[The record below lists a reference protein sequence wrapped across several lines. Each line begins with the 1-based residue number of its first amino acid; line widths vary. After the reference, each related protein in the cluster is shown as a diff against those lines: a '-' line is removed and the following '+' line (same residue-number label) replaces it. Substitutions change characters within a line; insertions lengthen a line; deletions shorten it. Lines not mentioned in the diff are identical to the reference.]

1 MISRK
6 MILVSIAIGLLMLSL
21 TSVPVRAVVEGT
33 TYYYSTTYYQE
44 STQEDNNPE
53 YDYSIKGDFRVY
65 VFNVSEVGGD
75 DVINYNYQGYVWWG
89 ALFYVDHN
97 DSVDFQ
103 DNKVYWTI
111 STTDSNSNNRSE
123 YIVSS
128 VTPEPQESWFDWG
141 EHLFVNPI
149 WSTHDSDWSAAI
161 DNTAADNSSTLISQ
175 SIGDGSF
182 AFQIEVL
189 MEDLG
194 ANLNGTRTCTYS
206 SSFDEDG
213 VLLEMRFSE
222 ATSWE
227 NENTT
232 IDITETYELIRTAGL
247 PGGGLNLNMDVP
259 LVVAAGI
266 GVVTLIVG
274 LLIGRRLWA

>member
-1 MISRK
+1 MISKK
-6 MILVSIAIGLLMLSL
+6 MFLVSIAIGLLILSL
-21 TSVPVRAVVEGT
+21 TSVPVRADVEGKI
-33 TYYYSTTYYQE
+33 YYYSTTYYQE
-44 STQEDNNPE
+44 STQVDNDPA

-65 VFNVSEVGGD
+65 VYNISEVGGD

-103 DNKVYWTI
+103 DQKVYWTI
-111 STTDSNSNNRSE
+111 STSDSNSNNRSE
-123 YIVSS
+123 SSS
-128 VTPEPQESWFDWG
+128 VVPQPQETWFDWG
-141 EHLFVNPI
+141 RHLFVNPI
-149 WSTHDSDWSAAI
+149 WSTHESDWNNAI
-161 DNTAADNSSTLISQ
+161 EDTDDDNSSTLISQ
-175 SIGDGSF
+175 SVGEGRF
-182 AFQIEVL
+182 EFRVEVL

-194 ANLNGTRTCTYS
+194 ANLNGTRTYTYS

-213 VLLEMRFSE
+213 VLLDLSFSE
-222 ATSWE
+222 FTSWE

-232 IDITETYELIRTAGL
+232 IDITESFELIRTTGL

-259 LVVAAGI
+259 LVAAAGI
-266 GVVTLIVG
+266 GVITLIVG

>member
-6 MILVSIAIGLLMLSL
+6 MILVSVAIGLLMMSL
-21 TSVPVRAVVEGT
+21 TTVPVRAEVEGN
-33 TYYYSTTYYQE
+33 TYYYSATYYQE
-44 STQEDNNPE
+44 STQVDNDPS
-53 YDYSIKGDFRVY
+53 YDYSIKGNFRVY
-65 VFNVSEVGGD
+65 VYNVSEVGGE

-89 ALFYVDHN
+89 GLFYVDHN

-103 DNKVYWTI
+103 NQKVYWDL
-111 STTDSNSNNRSE
+111 STSDSNSNNRSE
-123 YIVSS
+123 SS
-128 VTPEPQESWFDWG
+128 DVATYPQDSWMDWG

-149 WSTHDSDWSAAI
+149 WSTHESDWNDAI
-161 DNTAADNSSTLISQ
+161 EDTEADTSSTLISQ
-175 SIGDGSF
+175 SIGGGRFS
-182 AFQIEVL
+182 FQIEVL
-189 MEDLG
+189 MENL
-194 ANLNGTRTCTYS
+194 AENLNGTRTYTYS

-213 VLLEMRFSE
+213 VLLDLSYTEF
-222 ATSWE
+222 TGWE

-232 IDITETYELIRTAGL
+232 IDITEKYDLMRTTGL
-247 PGGGLNLNMDVP
+247 PGGGLNLSMDVP

>member
-6 MILVSIAIGLLMLSL
+6 MILVSVAIGLLMMSL
-21 TSVPVRAVVEGT
+21 TTVPVRADVEGN

-44 STQEDNNPE
+44 STQVDNDPS

-65 VFNVSEVGGD
+65 VYNISEVGGE

-89 ALFYVDHN
+89 GLFYVDHN

-103 DNKVYWTI
+103 NQKVYWDL
-111 STTDSNSNNRSE
+111 STSDSNSNNRSE
-123 YIVSS
+123 SS
-128 VTPEPQESWFDWG
+128 NVAIYPQDSWMDWG

-149 WSTHDSDWSAAI
+149 WSTHESDWNDAI
-161 DNTAADNSSTLISQ
+161 EDTEADNSSILISQ
-175 SIGDGSF
+175 SIGDGRFS
-182 AFQIEVL
+182 FQIDVL
-189 MEDLG
+189 MENL
-194 ANLNGTRTCTYS
+194 AENLNGTRTYTYS

-213 VLLEMRFSE
+213 VLLDLSYTEF
-222 ATSWE
+222 TSWE

-232 IDITETYELIRTAGL
+232 IDITEKYDLTRTTGL
-247 PGGGLNLNMDVP
+247 PGGGLNLSMDVP